1 MITIRAFEPT
11 DVADALQ
18 LERANQPQPWTEE
31 IFDDE
36 ISAENRTYLVAE
48 DDGLVGFG
56 GVMVVGDEGHVMNVL
71 VDPDYR
77 GQGIGRRLV
86 LALIDA
92 AVAEGARH
100 MTLEVRTGNEAA
112 RSLYASLGFAP
123 VGTRPGYYQDDDA
136 LILWAH
142 NLAQTPEIR

>member
-123 VGTRPGYYQDDDA
+123 VGTRPDSSQDDDA